1 MNYPPRGSPTDY
13 HIDLPLNGVL
23 KFSVGLSP
31 SSDIT
36 TEVSSMD
43 KLLELLL
50 KVEAILDVMVVVSV
64 EMTVLC
70 LISSTEG

>member
-1 MNYPPRGSPTDY
+1 
-13 HIDLPLNGVL
+13 
-23 KFSVGLSP
+23 
-31 SSDIT
+31 
-36 TEVSSMD
+36 MD